1 MRAQQGTKMHE
12 QSRRGV
18 CLVISAPSGA
28 GKSTIA
34 QALRA
39 ADPTIFT
46 SISVTTRQ
54 PRPGEEE
61 GVHYYFRDL
70 DTFRQMAQ
78 NGELLEWAEVFGRG
92 YGTPKAPME
101 EALAA
106 GRDVILD
113 IDWQGHRLIR
123 EALPEDCVGL
133 FVLPPSLEEL
143 EKRLRGRDSDSEE
156 EIASRMQAAM
166 GEISHWRE
174 FDYALVNDELQS
186 AINEARAVLTAAR
199 LARHRRKDLA
209 ALWPVEQ
216 SV

>member
-1 MRAQQGTKMHE
+1 MGK

-34 QALRA
+34 QALRR

-46 SISVTTRQ
+46 SVSVTTRS

-70 DTFRQMAQ
+70 ETFRHMAA

-92 YGTPKAPME
+92 YGTPRAPLE

-113 IDWQGHRLIR
+113 IDWQGCRLMR
-123 EALPEDCVGL
+123 RAMPDDVVGL

-143 EKRLRGRDSDSEE
+143 ESRLRGRNSDSEE
-156 EIASRMQAAM
+156 EIASRMKAAM
-166 GEISHWRE
+166 SEISHWPE
-174 FDYALVNDELQS
+174 FDFVLVNDDLDRAVE
-186 AINEARAVLTAAR
+186 EARAVLAASR
-199 LARHRRKDLA
+199 LARARRRDVA
-209 ALWPVEQ
+209 ALWPVAG
-216 SV
+216 

>member
-1 MRAQQGTKMHE
+1 MVE

-34 QALRA
+34 QALRK

-46 SISVTTRQ
+46 SVSVTTRS

-70 DTFRQMAQ
+70 ETFRHMAA

-92 YGTPKAPME
+92 YGTPRAPLE

-113 IDWQGHRLIR
+113 IDWQGCRLMR
-123 EALPEDCVGL
+123 RAMPDDVVGL

-143 EKRLRGRDSDSEE
+143 ESRLRGRNSDSEE
-156 EIASRMQAAM
+156 EIASRMKAAM
-166 GEISHWRE
+166 SEISHWPE
-174 FDYALVNDELQS
+174 FDYVLVNDDLDRAVE
-186 AINEARAVLTAAR
+186 EARAVLSASR
-199 LARHRRKDLA
+199 LARARRRDVA
-209 ALWPVEQ
+209 ALWPVAG
-216 SV
+216 

>member
-1 MRAQQGTKMHE
+1 MVE

-34 QALRA
+34 QALRK

-46 SISVTTRQ
+46 SVSVTTRS

-61 GVHYYFRDL
+61 GVHYHFRDL
-70 DTFRQMAQ
+70 ETFRRMAAE
-78 NGELLEWAEVFGRG
+78 GELLEWAEVFGRG
-92 YGTPKAPME
+92 YGTPRAPLE

-113 IDWQGHRLIR
+113 IDWQGYRLMR
-123 EALPEDCVGL
+123 TAMPEDVVGL

-143 EKRLRGRDSDSEE
+143 ESRLRGRNSDSDE
-156 EIASRMQAAM
+156 EIAFRMKAALS
-166 GEISHWRE
+166 EISHWPE
-174 FDYALVNDELQS
+174 FDYVLVNDDLNKAVE
-186 AINEARAVLTAAR
+186 EARSVLVGSR
-199 LARHRRKDLA
+199 LARARRRDVA
-209 ALWPVEQ
+209 ALWPVAG
-216 SV
+216 